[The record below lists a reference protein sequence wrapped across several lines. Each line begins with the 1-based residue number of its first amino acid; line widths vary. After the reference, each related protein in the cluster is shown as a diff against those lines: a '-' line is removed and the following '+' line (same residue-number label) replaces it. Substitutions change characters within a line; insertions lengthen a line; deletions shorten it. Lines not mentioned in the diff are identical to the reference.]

1 MTTQSIYERHKTKWS
16 SLELQGYVNLARMAK
31 TFTFNPE
38 MDLALG
44 YVNATSKWNS
54 RADSRPSR
62 QAESRA
68 KTWLLSNEPD
78 SKQKQTAPAKH
89 DGSVMFLC
97 VASLESSAKVR
108 KVLSLM
114 GCEFVDI

>member
-1 MTTQSIYERHKTKWS
+1 MPAQTIYERHKSKWS
-16 SLELQGYVNLARMAK
+16 SLESQGYVNLARMAK
-31 TFTFNPE
+31 TFTVNPE
-38 MDLALG
+38 MDIALG

-54 RADSRPSR
+54 RTNSRPSR

-68 KTWLLSNEPD
+68 KTWLLSNEP
-78 SKQKQTAPAKH
+78 KREQEQTTPAEN

-97 VASLESSAKVR
+97 VVSVESAAKVQ

>member
-114 GCEFVDI
+114 VCEFVDI

>member
-16 SLELQGYVNLARMAK
+16 SLESQGYVNLARMAK
-31 TFTFNPE
+31 IFTFNPE

-68 KTWLLSNEPD
+68 KTWLLSNKPN
-78 SKQKQTAPAKH
+78 SKQEQIAPAKH
-89 DGSVMFLC
+89 GGSVMFLC
-97 VASLESSAKVR
+97 IASPDSEAKVR

>member
-1 MTTQSIYERHKTKWS
+1 MNAPSIYERHRPKWS
-16 SLELQGYVNLARMAK
+16 SLESQGYVNLARMAK
-31 TFTFNPE
+31 TFTVNPE

-68 KTWLLSNEPD
+68 KNWFLSNEPKRD
-78 SKQKQTAPAKH
+78 QEQIAPVTQ

-97 VASLESSAKVR
+97 IASPECAAKVQ